1 MIFQCLYNCY
11 VNLSIFI
18 INIERLSQA
27 IVKVIEKAI
36 ASYLYYLYCVLKR
49 NLNFLKIKIEKK
61 YGYSSVSITAKN
73 LLSIFIIIKFSK
85 IMIDSTI
92 ISCVAV
98 NNEFNI
104 IGINRK
110 DINVQDTHI
119 NEIQEDKEDREDDIR
134 EGY

>member
-1 MIFQCLYNCY
+1 MYNIKLPEIGG
-11 VNLSIFI
+11 NLWGKPPPT
-18 INIERLSQA
+18 RV

-36 ASYLYYLYCVLKR
+36 AGYLYYLYCVVKR

-61 YGYSSVSITAKN
+61 YGYSSVSRTAKN
-73 LLSIFIIIKFSK
+73 LLSIFIIIKFIK
-85 IMIDSTI
+85 IVIDSTI

>member
-1 MIFQCLYNCY
+1 MIN
-11 VNLSIFI
+11 
-18 INIERLSQA
+18 
-27 IVKVIEKAI
+27 
-36 ASYLYYLYCVLKR
+36 
-49 NLNFLKIKIEKK
+49 
-61 YGYSSVSITAKN
+61 
-73 LLSIFIIIKFSK
+73 
-85 IMIDSTI
+85 STI

-119 NEIQEDKEDREDDIR
+119 NEIEDDKEDREDDIR

>member
-1 MIFQCLYNCY
+1 VIEKVIAGYLYYLYCVVKRNLNFLKIKIEIEKILIFQCLYNCY

-18 INIERLSQA
+18 I
-27 IVKVIEKAI
+27 
-36 ASYLYYLYCVLKR
+36 
-49 NLNFLKIKIEKK
+49 
-61 YGYSSVSITAKN
+61 
-73 LLSIFIIIKFSK
+73 IKFIK
-85 IMIDSTI
+85 IMINSTI

>member
-1 MIFQCLYNCY
+1 M
-11 VNLSIFI
+11 
-18 INIERLSQA
+18 
-27 IVKVIEKAI
+27 
-36 ASYLYYLYCVLKR
+36 
-49 NLNFLKIKIEKK
+49 NFLKIKIEKK
-61 YGYSSVSITAKN
+61 YGYSSVSRTAKN
-73 LLSIFIIIKFSK
+73 LLSIFIIIKFIK
-85 IMIDSTI
+85 IVIDSTI